1 MVRHRYFR
9 QVNARVD
16 ERNSVLMS
24 DLVELEISRMKSLEI
39 TPYVKNFYAVIY
51 DNEPYGWDE
60 LFSYKVNRSLLR
72 HLADGSLKSYAV
84 SSDGRE
90 VRSIAKQFWVNGDGS
105 LNYTAVGNYISS
117 FSVGSKFG
125 PRIPQSL
132 LGAPTGLPDGFPI
145 LVSAAKAGTAESG
158 NDRSI
163 EMPDPLAEDAAS
175 DDTDTS
181 LVAEENRNDEVGRS
195 KRKNENRLADEV
207 NPWSVVVAQ
216 DVGFPIN
223 GRLELDAFF
232 DAHDNQNQVSESRA
246 QEGVEHVDLSV
257 ARRVTPYSIRI
268 LNGELERWARPE
280 ALTVEDL
287 KFSIA
292 QLQGFYDELPR
303 ERQKQMSNDALL
315 EVSKGSNVTVRQIRQ
330 LVREHRPPRGRKPG
344 TGRDK

>member
-16 ERNSVLMS
+16 EQNSVLMG
-24 DLVELEISRMKSLEI
+24 DLVASEISRMKSLEI
-39 TPYVKNFYAVIY
+39 TPYVKSFYSVLY

-60 LFSYKVNRSLLR
+60 LLSYKVNRSLLR

-90 VRSIAKQFWVNGDGS
+90 VRSIAKQFWVNSDGS
-105 LNYTAVGNYISS
+105 LNYTAVGNCISS

-125 PRIPQSL
+125 PRIPQRL

-145 LVSAAKAGTAESG
+145 PVSAPKAGTAESG
-158 NDRSI
+158 NDCSI
-163 EMPDPLAEDAAS
+163 EVPDPLAEEAAS
-175 DDTDTS
+175 NATDTS
-181 LVAEENRNDEVGRS
+181 LVAEKNLNDEVGRS

-207 NPWSVVVAQ
+207 NPWFVVVAQ

-223 GRLELDAFF
+223 GRLELDAFCA
-232 DAHDNQNQVSESRA
+232 AHDDQNQVSESRA
-246 QEGVEHVDLSV
+246 QEGAEHVDLSV
-257 ARRVTPYSIRI
+257 ARRVPPYRIRI

-303 ERQKQMSNDALL
+303 ERQKQMSNDSLL

-330 LVREHRPPRGRKPG
+330 LVRQHRPPRGRKPG
-344 TGRDK
+344 TSRDK

>member
-16 ERNSVLMS
+16 EHNSVLMG
-24 DLVELEISRMKSLEI
+24 DLVESEISRMKSLEI
-39 TPYVKNFYAVIY
+39 TPYVKNFYTVHY

-60 LFSYKVNRSLLR
+60 LLSYKVNRSLLR

-90 VRSIAKQFWVNGDGS
+90 VRSIAKKFWVNDDGS

-125 PRIPQSL
+125 ARIPQIL

-145 LVSAAKAGTAESG
+145 LVSAAKAGTAENG

-163 EMPDPLAEDAAS
+163 ELPDPLEEEEAS
-175 DDTDTS
+175 NDTDTS
-181 LVAEENRNDEVGRS
+181 LVAEENLSDEVGRS
-195 KRKNENRLADEV
+195 NRENENRLADEV
-207 NPWSVVVAQ
+207 NSWSVVVAQ

-223 GRLELDAFF
+223 GRLKLDAFC
-232 DAHDNQNQVSESRA
+232 DAHDDQNHMSESRA
-246 QEGVEHVDLSV
+246 QEGAEHVDLSV

-287 KFSIA
+287 KLSIA
-292 QLQGFYDELPR
+292 QLQRFYDELPR
-303 ERQKQMSNDALL
+303 EWQKEMSNDALL

-330 LVREHRPPRGRKPG
+330 LVRQHRPRRGRKPG
-344 TGRDK
+344 TSRDK

>member
-16 ERNSVLMS
+16 VQNSVLMG
-24 DLVELEISRMKSLEI
+24 DLVESEISRMRNLEI
-39 TPYVKNFYAVIY
+39 TPYVKDFYTVLY

-60 LFSYKVNRSLLR
+60 LLSYKVNRSLLR

-84 SSDGRE
+84 SGDGRE

-125 PRIPQSL
+125 PRIPKSL

-145 LVSAAKAGTAESG
+145 LLSAAKAGTAESG
-158 NDRSI
+158 NDCSI
-163 EMPDPLAEDAAS
+163 EVPGALAEEAAS
-175 DDTDTS
+175 NDTNTI

-195 KRKNENRLADEV
+195 KRENENRLADEV
-207 NPWSVVVAQ
+207 NPWSVVVAR

-223 GRLELDAFF
+223 GRLELDAFC

-246 QEGVEHVDLSV
+246 QEGAEHVDLFV

-292 QLQGFYDELPR
+292 QLQDFYDDLTR

-330 LVREHRPPRGRKPG
+330 LVRQHRPPRGRKPG